1 MFLLFAGRYHRKSKE
16 GNGGLRFRRAR
27 HSRFQQRIGFQKV
40 KSENVI
46 KTDPQSLTLTHRVY
60 GIIPLRRTCE
70 RNNVEYLLVGDA
82 DNVWY
87 FPEVE
92 PEEGENEKRAA
103 FRAVGERKLVWLIKS
118 IVY

>member
-1 MFLLFAGRYHRKSKE
+1 MPKGKVWKWIKNA
-16 GNGGLRFRRAR
+16 LRA
-27 HSRFQQRIGFQKV
+27 
-40 KSENVI
+40 
-46 KTDPQSLTLTHRVY
+46 LTIIYRVY

-70 RNNVEYLLVGDA
+70 RSNVEYLLVGDA

-103 FRAVGERKLVWLIKS
+103 FRAVDERKYLLDIKS
-118 IVY
+118 MLY

>member
-1 MFLLFAGRYHRKSKE
+1 MRKGKGITFIYFAH
-16 GNGGLRFRRAR
+16 NLP
-27 HSRFQQRIGFQKV
+27 
-40 KSENVI
+40 N
-46 KTDPQSLTLTHRVY
+46 RVY

-92 PEEGENEKRAA
+92 PEDGENEKQAA
-103 FRAVGERKLVWLIKS
+103 FRAVDERTYSTWR
-118 IVY
+118 